1 MWEYTEKVMDHFLHP
16 RNVGEI
22 ESPDGVGEM
31 GSLAC
36 GDALRLTFKLDEK
49 KRIKDAKFKTFGCA
63 SAIASSSAL
72 TEMIKGMTL
81 EEAAKV
87 TNQDIANYL
96 GGLPEEKM
104 HCSVMGREALEAAIA
119 NYRGEKVEKEEFEV
133 VCTCF
138 GVTDRE
144 ILRAIR
150 ENNLNTVEQV
160 TYYTKAGG
168 GCGKCHPKIEALI
181 ELVKKERE
189 KEAPVVKPERRKL
202 TNIQKIKLIEETLGR
217 EIIPALKADGGDL
230 ELVDIDGNRVYV
242 ALRGACSFCPS
253 SEFTLK
259 QYVETKLRE
268 FVSDDIVVEEVR
280 P

>member
-1 MWEYTEKVMDHFLHP
+1 MWDYTEKVMDHFLHP

-22 ESPDGVGEM
+22 ENPDGVGEM

-104 HCSVMGREALEAAIA
+104 HCSVE
-119 NYRGEKVEKEEFEV
+119 Y
-133 VCTCF
+133 
-138 GVTDRE
+138 
-144 ILRAIR
+144 
-150 ENNLNTVEQV
+150 
-160 TYYTKAGG
+160 
-168 GCGKCHPKIEALI
+168 
-181 ELVKKERE
+181 
-189 KEAPVVKPERRKL
+189 
-202 TNIQKIKLIEETLGR
+202 
-217 EIIPALKADGGDL
+217 
-230 ELVDIDGNRVYV
+230 
-242 ALRGACSFCPS
+242 
-253 SEFTLK
+253 
-259 QYVETKLRE
+259 
-268 FVSDDIVVEEVR
+268 
-280 P
+280 